1 MPLPSVTPRDIFLA
15 RELSEADARAY
26 LADRGFRHAAEADR
40 HLQQLAE
47 DLPTRQA
54 LGALAD
60 ALFDTLTRAPDP
72 DAALVG
78 FCRYAA
84 TRLPKSAFIGYLLDD
99 PRVLEILT
107 HLLGASPFLSE
118 ILIRNPESLHWLQR
132 ELDRPPP
139 DHVDYAR
146 ALDDLLGGVDD
157 PTQRIDALKRFK
169 RREMLRIAGRDLL
182 DKDSL
187 RAATEQLSRLADLV
201 TEGTLRRLSDE
212 MFAADGGRP
221 PGRFVI
227 IGMGKLGGN
236 ELNYSS
242 DIDLIYVYE
251 PDDPE
256 DSTTHEVFQKFGR
269 QLTTRLSEHDDEGYL
284 YRVDLRLRPMGKRGN
299 IAYSLA
305 QSAQYYEDWGET
317 FERFALIKAR
327 PIAGDIELGRRFV
340 ELVRPFVYRKYLD
353 HAAVEELARYKAR
366 SDREHARGA
375 EGHRNVKQG
384 RGGIREIEL
393 FTQVFQLIYGG
404 THGEL
409 QDANTLSALTA
420 VQRLGFVEEDVRA
433 ELTRAYEFLRAVEH
447 RLQLVQEGQTHTL
460 SDDPV
465 ELEITARRMGFT
477 TAAELESE
485 LNTHRERV
493 HAAYANLLERRADEA
508 EFQGRQLFRLLSGEL
523 ADDEATAHLQS
534 YGLGDAKGALQA
546 VRALDDAPSLAH
558 SKSST
563 RNLLANLLATTLEE
577 IVERGSP
584 NRVLNRLE
592 QIVSRTGAPASLYRS
607 LLEND
612 ALRDRLLWALDTGD
626 LFAQRLGR
634 YPELLDVLAMGA
646 AEIGAGD
653 TAFRRSLSGIDAATL
668 NDCRDP
674 FRRIKAIEEFKA
686 LAEWLAGGT
695 LEVLTRK
702 LSGVADAALQWIA
715 ERAARDTLEGDDRW
729 VLAALGKLGG
739 DELTVHSDLDLV
751 FLYDGDPGDS
761 PSFER
766 HQSFVRAIYEFLERP
781 TAEGVAYRVDTRLR
795 PEGKKGALAIPVVAF
810 GRYLEEWA
818 EIWERMAWT
827 RCRFVAGDAAVVARA
842 DRVRRTFVYGPWNP
856 EIPGYV
862 RLLRARMER
871 ELAREADGRRL
882 DFKVGRGGLA
892 DIDFLLQVLQIR
904 EGYDDEVF
912 RLPGTR
918 RLLERLP
925 ETPYIST
932 VQADCLRES
941 YAFLRTLETVLRIES
956 DAGVG
961 YLSTAPEA
969 LEPIVR
975 HFELV
980 PATPAALLH
989 RYREVTD
996 QIRAI
1001 FEDAMTKLE
1010 G

>member
-1 MPLPSVTPRDIFLA
+1 MPRPSVTARDIFLA
-15 RELSEADARAY
+15 QKLSEADAQAY
-26 LADRGFRHAAEADR
+26 LADRGFRHAADADR

-60 ALFDTLTRAPDP
+60 TLFDTLTRAPDP

-84 TRLPKSAFIGYLLDD
+84 TRLPKSAFVGYLLDD
-99 PRVLEILT
+99 PRALEILA

-118 ILIRNPESLHWLQR
+118 ILIRNPEYFHWLQR
-132 ELDRPPP
+132 ELNRPPP
-139 DHVDYAR
+139 DHVEYAR
-146 ALDDLLGGVDD
+146 SLDDILGGGDD
-157 PTQRIDALKRFK
+157 PARRLDALKRFK

-187 RAATEQLSRLADLV
+187 RAATEQISGLADLV
-201 TEGTLRRLSDE
+201 TDGTLRLLSDE
-212 MFAADGGRP
+212 MFAANDSRP

-256 DSTTHEVFQKFGR
+256 DSTAHEVFQKFGR
-269 QLTTRLSEHDDEGYL
+269 RLTTRLSEHDDEGYL

-327 PIAGDIELGRRFV
+327 PIAGDLELGRRFV
-340 ELVRPFVYRKYLD
+340 DLVRPFVYRKYLD
-353 HAAVEELARYKAR
+353 HAAIEELARYKAR
-366 SDREHARGA
+366 SDREHARGS

-404 THGEL
+404 THAEL
-409 QDANTLSALTA
+409 QDANTLSALAT
-420 VQRLGFVEEDVRA
+420 VQRLGFVEEEVRA
-433 ELTRAYEFLRAVEH
+433 DLTHAYEFLRAVEH
-447 RLQLVQEGQTHTL
+447 RLQIVQEGQTHTL

-477 TAAELESE
+477 TAAELETE
-485 LNTHRERV
+485 LNAHRERV

-523 ADDEATAHLQS
+523 ADDEAAAHLQS
-534 YGLGDAKGALQA
+534 YGLGDAEGALQA
-546 VRALDDAPSLAH
+546 VRALEDAPSLAH

-563 RNLLANLLATTLEE
+563 RNLLANLLATSLQD
-577 IVERGSP
+577 IVESGSP

-592 QIVSRTGAPASLYRS
+592 QIVARTGAPASLYRS

-612 ALRDRLLWALDTGD
+612 TLRDRLLRALDTGD

-634 YPELLDVLAMGA
+634 YPELLDVLVMPASDIDA
-646 AEIGAGD
+646 VD
-653 TAFRRSLSGIDAATL
+653 SAFRESLSGVDTAALDA
-668 NDCRDP
+668 CRDP

-695 LEVLTRK
+695 LEVLNRK
-702 LSGVADAALQWIA
+702 LSRIADASLQWIA
-715 ERAARDTLEGDDRW
+715 ARADRETLSGGGRW

-739 DELTVHSDLDLV
+739 YELTVHSDLDLV
-751 FLYDGDPGDS
+751 FLYDGDPSDS
-761 PSFER
+761 SSFER

-810 GRYLEEWA
+810 GRYLEERA

-827 RCRFVAGDAAVVARA
+827 RCRFVAGDAAIVE
-842 DRVRRTFVYGPWNP
+842 RVDELRRTFVYGPWNP
-856 EIPGYV
+856 EIPGYA
-862 RLLRARMER
+862 RHLRARMER

-892 DIDFLLQVLQIR
+892 DIDFLLQVIQIR
-904 EGYDDEVF
+904 HGHDDEAF
-912 RLPGTR
+912 RMPGTR
-918 RLLERLP
+918 RLLGSLP
-925 ETPYIST
+925 ETPYIS
-932 VQADCLRES
+932 VDQGDRLREA

-961 YLSTAPEA
+961 YLSTEPAA
-969 LEPIVR
+969 LEPLVR
-975 HFELV
+975 HFDLV
-980 PATPAALLH
+980 PATPTALLE
-989 RYREVTD
+989 RYREVTGD
-996 QIRAI
+996 VRSI
-1001 FEDAMTKLE
+1001 FEEGMTKLE
-1010 G
+1010 R